1 MEFRQ
6 LEMFVALVEA
16 GSVQRAAERVFR
28 TQPAVSMAIRKL
40 EEELGTSLFN
50 RSDRN
55 PAPTEVGRLLFD
67 YATRLLAA
75 RDEAIVAIDGF
86 ARAERGHL
94 RIGASE
100 SISHHLLPEVLS
112 AFHDTHPGLTIEI
125 ACRSSRLLARDL
137 RERRLDVA
145 LLASAPEEEGV
156 EAECLMS
163 DDLVLIVAPDHRLAG
178 VADASVADLADELV
192 IVEGLSTPAGRAV
205 TEAFARQGTRLQI
218 GIESTTIETIKRVV
232 ARRLGV
238 GFVPRL
244 TVGDEVRRGELAVVT
259 VRDFAFERTLWIARR
274 AGDAP
279 TAAAAA
285 FGGIVKSVVPKL
297 VAAAAEAACP
307 VRRPRAVIA
316 SGSSA

>member
-40 EEELGTSLFN
+40 EEELGAPLFN

-55 PAPTEVGRLLFD
+55 PAPTEVGRLLYD
-67 YATRLLAA
+67 YATRLLSA

-100 SISHHLLPEVLS
+100 SISHHLLPDVLS
-112 AFHDTHPGLTIEI
+112 AFHDAHPGLTLEI

-137 RERRLDVA
+137 LERRLDVA

-156 EAECLMS
+156 EAECLMR

-178 VADASVADLADELV
+178 RNDVRIADLADEPV
-192 IVEGLSTPAGRAV
+192 IVEGLATPVGRAV
-205 TEAFARQGTRLQI
+205 TAAFEREGTPLQI

-232 ARRLGV
+232 ALRLGV
-238 GFVPRL
+238 GFVPRM
-244 TVGDEVRRGELAVVT
+244 TVGDEVRRAELAVVP

-285 FGGIVKSVVPKL
+285 FSGIVKNVVPRL
-297 VAAAAEAACP
+297 VEAAAEAACP
-307 VRRPRAVIA
+307 VRRPRAVIV
-316 SGSSA
+316 SA

>member
-40 EEELGTSLFN
+40 EEELGASLFN

-55 PAPTEVGRLLFD
+55 PAPTEVGRLLCD

-75 RDEAIVAIDGF
+75 RDEAVVAIDGF

-112 AFHDTHPGLTIEI
+112 AFHDSHPGLTLEI

-156 EAECLMS
+156 EAECLMR
-163 DDLVLIVAPDHRLAG
+163 DDLVLIVAPEHRFARF
-178 VADASVADLADELV
+178 ADVGVADLAGENV

-205 TEAFARQGTRLQI
+205 TEAFARHGTSLQI

-285 FGGIVKSVVPKL
+285 FGDAVKSVVPGL
-297 VAAAAEAACP
+297 VAAAKEDACP
-307 VRRPRAVIA
+307 IRRPRAVTA
-316 SGSSA
+316 S